1 MSTERVLT
9 GISSMATRGLLADLS
24 ALYQRD
30 TQQRVAIE
38 SVGGVEAAKRV
49 ENGEAFDIVMLA
61 SDALA
66 RLADAGRIARDSMV
80 DVVRSSIAVAVK
92 AGAAAP
98 DIGSEAGLREAV
110 LHAKAVGYSTGPS
123 GAHVLRLL
131 EQWGISRDEPHE
143 PHEPRVIQ
151 AKPGVP
157 VGSLIASG
165 EVEIGFQQL
174 SELMHVEG
182 IAVLGTLP
190 ASMASVTVFSAAM
203 TSACP
208 HPEAA
213 RSFLAFIASDK
224 AASFAR
230 RHGMEPA

>member
-24 ALYQRD
+24 ALYERE

-49 ENGEAFDIVMLA
+49 QNGEAFDIVMLA

-66 RLADAGRIARDSMV
+66 RLADAGHIARDSV
-80 DVVRSSIAVAVK
+80 VEVVRSSIAVAVK
-92 AGAAAP
+92 AGAAAI
-98 DIGSEAGLREAV
+98 DISSEAGLREAV
-110 LHAKAVGYSTGPS
+110 LRAKAVGYSTGPS
-123 GAHVLRLL
+123 GTHVLRLF
-131 EQWGISRDEPHE
+131 EQWGVSRDEPHQ
-143 PHEPRVIQ
+143 PRVIQ

-174 SELMHVEG
+174 SELMNMEG

-190 ASMASVTVFSAAM
+190 ASIASVTVFSAAM

-208 HPEAA
+208 HPAVA
-213 RSFLAFIASDK
+213 GSFLAFIASDK
-224 AASFAR
+224 AASVAR
-230 RHGMEPA
+230 KHGMEPA

>member
-1 MSTERVLT
+1 MHLDIRGHAVLT

-24 ALYQRD
+24 ALYERQ

-49 ENGEAFDIVMLA
+49 ENGEAFDVVMLA
-61 SDALA
+61 SDAIA
-66 RLADAGRIARDSMV
+66 RLAEAGHLARDSRI

-98 DIGSEAGLREAV
+98 DISSEAGLREAV
-110 LHAKAVGYSTGPS
+110 LRAKTVGYSTGPS
-123 GAHVLRLL
+123 GAHVLRLFQ
-131 EQWGISRDEPHE
+131 QWGMSADD
-143 PHEPRVIQ
+143 PRVVQ

-157 VGSLIASG
+157 VGSLIAGG

-174 SELMHVEG
+174 SELIHVEG

-190 ASMASVTVFSAAM
+190 SAIASVTVFSAAL
-203 TSACP
+203 TSTCSNPAV
-208 HPEAA
+208 AG
-213 RSFLAFIASDK
+213 SFLAFIASDE

-230 RHGMEPA
+230 RHGMELAR

>member
-1 MSTERVLT
+1 MSTEPVLT
-9 GISSMATRGLLADLS
+9 GISSMATRGLLADLT
-24 ALYQRD
+24 ALYERE

-49 ENGEAFDIVMLA
+49 ENGAAFDVVMLA
-61 SDALA
+61 SDAMA
-66 RLADAGRIARDSMV
+66 RLADAGHIARDSLV

-98 DIGSEAGLREAV
+98 DISGEAGLRDAV
-110 LHAKAVGYSTGPS
+110 LRAKSVGYSTGPS

-131 EQWGISRDEPHE
+131 QRWGVSGDT
-143 PHEPRVIQ
+143 PRVVQ

-165 EVEIGFQQL
+165 DVEIGFQQL

-190 ASMASVTVFSAAM
+190 SAIASVTVFSAAI
-203 TSACP
+203 TSACANAA
-208 HPEAA
+208 AA

-224 AASFAR
+224 AAGLAR
-230 RHGMEPA
+230 RHGMEPAL

>member
-1 MSTERVLT
+1 MSTEQVLT
-9 GISSMATRGLLADLS
+9 GISSMATRGLLADLT
-24 ALYQRD
+24 ALYERE

-49 ENGEAFDIVMLA
+49 ENGEAFDLVMLA
-61 SDALA
+61 SDAMA
-66 RLADAGRIARDSMV
+66 RLADAGHIARDSLV

-98 DIGSEAGLREAV
+98 DISSEAGLRDAV
-110 LHAKAVGYSTGPS
+110 LRAKSVGYSTGPS

-131 EQWGISRDEPHE
+131 QRWGVSGD
-143 PHEPRVIQ
+143 EPRVIQ

-190 ASMASVTVFSAAM
+190 STIASVTVFSAAIAS
-203 TSACP
+203 TCANSAV
-208 HPEAA
+208 A

-224 AASFAR
+224 AASLAR
-230 RHGMEPA
+230 RHGMEPTAA